1 MAGHGG
7 RRWLMVVAVFGAA
20 SHGSCTDVGFVAVLV
35 ELTSRF
41 PFGMVLFLAR
51 LRSWVPSLCVGHGL

>member
-1 MAGHGG
+1 
-7 RRWLMVVAVFGAA
+7 VFGAA
-20 SHGSCTDVGFVAVLV
+20 SHGSCTDVGFVAILV

-51 LRSWVPSLCVGHGL
+51 LRSWVPSLCVGRGL